1 MTTVSAFPPPPSRA
15 DPANFAARG
24 DAFFAQFPIFVTQVN
39 LLGTEINADAL
50 SAQGNA
56 ATAQSAR
63 IAAES
68 AAVAARASELA
79 AAGFASQ
86 SAATFTQGA
95 IALLPK
101 KLTNSQSIPA
111 GFNAVSVGPIE
122 IADGVTISVANGST
136 WSIT

>member
-1 MTTVSAFPPPPSRA
+1 MITVSAFPPPPSRA

-24 DAFFAQFPIFVTQVN
+24 DAFFAQFPTFVSQVN
-39 LLGTEINADAL
+39 LLGTEINAVAL

-56 ATAQSAR
+56 ATAQAAR

-68 AAVAARASELA
+68 AARSARSSELA

-86 SAATFTQGA
+86 SAATFTQGP

-101 KLTNSQSIPA
+101 KITVSQSVPV

-122 IADGVTISVANGST
+122 IADGVTVEVANGST